1 VNNGAHFRPLR
12 IQIGEVGR
20 AGRPVISTDS
30 ERVQFSALARFDSDN
45 MVMPRNLPA
54 RYPPGPWPG
63 QMRADMVAA
72 FLDFENTADLAA
84 AVKRGEAPPP
94 SALRKKGG
102 KHEPVW
108 SRIYLERF
116 SAPSIVASAT
126 EADNE
131 SLETLL

>member
-1 VNNGAHFRPLR
+1 MA
-12 IQIGEVGR
+12 
-20 AGRPVISTDS
+20 
-30 ERVQFSALARFDSDN
+30 
-45 MVMPRNLPA
+45 
-54 RYPPGPWPG
+54 
-63 QMRADMVAA
+63 AA
-72 FLDFENTADLAA
+72 FLDFENTADLAG

-116 SAPSIVASAT
+116 SAPSIVVSAT

>member
-1 VNNGAHFRPLR
+1 
-12 IQIGEVGR
+12 
-20 AGRPVISTDS
+20 
-30 ERVQFSALARFDSDN
+30 
-45 MVMPRNLPA
+45 MVVSRNLPA

-63 QMRADMVAA
+63 QMRADVVAA

-116 SAPSIVASAT
+116 SALSIVASAT

>member
-1 VNNGAHFRPLR
+1 MR
-12 IQIGEVGR
+12 
-20 AGRPVISTDS
+20 
-30 ERVQFSALARFDSDN
+30 
-45 MVMPRNLPA
+45 RNLLA

-72 FLDFENTADLAA
+72 FLDFESTADLAA

-94 SALRKKGG
+94 SALRKKGD
-102 KHEPVW
+102 KFEPVW

-116 SAPSIVASAT
+116 SAPSVIASDT

-131 SLETLL
+131 NLETLL

>member
-1 VNNGAHFRPLR
+1 MERTFDLS
-12 IQIGEVGR
+12 EFK
-20 AGRPVISTDS
+20 S
-30 ERVQFSALARFDSDN
+30 ERWGGSADRLYRLRVRACNSNALARFNSDN
-45 MVMPRNLPA
+45 IVMPRNLPA

-116 SAPSIVASAT
+116 SAPSTVASAT